1 MSWGSTAYTPIVT
14 RNQPPFG
21 FAEVI
26 NPPDFPTCASD
37 PYIATAYL
45 KAELDDAFRSREA
58 NQEPWVSDCQAL
70 RNQTTQLREGFS
82 EGATFF
88 WLTLLGTI
96 GCGWVSDM
104 VAGAVATKF
113 APLEKIPFL
122 DKLPKKV
129 MSNLKVLKKFGRKV
143 LPLSDI
149 AYSVVLPIMAFITV
163 YIVNTIILQIA
174 IYQKCKRLDKDSFNT
189 ARLKALAGAIPCMVV
204 MIVAVI
210 VLWVL
215 TRIPFLTIPLGIATA
230 MGGIT
235 VALIIALV
243 STNFIFGGALGVT
256 LARRDG
262 CAERAT
268 TTPAATTAPA

>member
-37 PYIATAYL
+37 PYIATDYL

-58 NQEPWVSDCQAL
+58 NQEPWISDCHAL
-70 RNQTTQLREGFS
+70 RNQTAQLKEGFS

-88 WLTLLGTI
+88 WLTLFGTI
-96 GCGWVSDM
+96 GCGWLSDL
-104 VAGAVATKF
+104 VAGAVANKF
-113 APLEKIPFL
+113 APLEKIPFV
-122 DKLPKKV
+122 DKLPQKIL
-129 MSNLKVLKKFGRKV
+129 SNLKFLKKFARKA

-149 AYSVVLPIMAFITV
+149 VYSVMLPIMAFITV
-163 YIVNTIILQIA
+163 YTVNTIILQIA
-174 IYQKCKRLDKDSFNT
+174 IYQKCKRLDKNSFKT
-189 ARLKALAGAIPCMVV
+189 ARTKALAGAIPCTVV

-215 TRIPFLTIPLGIATA
+215 TRIPILTIPIGIATA
-230 MGGIT
+230 LGGIT
-235 VALIIALV
+235 VALTLALV
-243 STNFIFGGALGVT
+243 STNFLFGGALGVT

-262 CAERAT
+262 CAE
-268 TTPAATTAPA
+268 TPAPTAAA